1 MDLFKISFL
10 TFSLADLIDILIVS
24 YIFYKLYTIMRG
36 TIASQIFIALLL
48 IIGFSIIAQLLNLE
62 ALGWLLGRLTDIW
75 VIAFII
81 LFQPEIRRLL
91 LIIGKSRFS
100 RLFTKWDVNE
110 NVTEIVEAAVE
121 LQAKGWGALFVIIRT
136 TGLQNIAE
144 TGELLQSKINKELL
158 ISIFNPKSPL
168 HDGAV
173 LINNDKIEAPR
184 CLLPLSENQEMINR
198 RLGTRHR
205 AGVGVTEIS
214 DAVVVIISEETRS
227 ISLAI
232 DGKLY
237 QCKDTDDLKSRLKN
251 EMAKI
256 NEAKTIFSNF
266 GGENVDRQKDKN

>member
-1 MDLFKISFL
+1 
-10 TFSLADLIDILIVS
+10 
-24 YIFYKLYTIMRG
+24 MRG

-173 LINNDKIEAPR
+173 LINNDKIEAAR

>member
-1 MDLFKISFL
+1 M
-10 TFSLADLIDILIVS
+10 
-24 YIFYKLYTIMRG
+24 
-36 TIASQIFIALLL
+36 
-48 IIGFSIIAQLLNLE
+48 
-62 ALGWLLGRLTDIW
+62 
-75 VIAFII
+75 
-81 LFQPEIRRLL
+81 
-91 LIIGKSRFS
+91 
-100 RLFTKWDVNE
+100 
-110 NVTEIVEAAVE
+110 
-121 LQAKGWGALFVIIRT
+121 QAKGWGALFVIIRT

-173 LINNDKIEAPR
+173 LINNDKIEAAR

-237 QCKDTDDLKSRLKN
+237 QCKDTDDLESRLKN